1 MFGAIFVTI
10 GLASDLTYAV
20 VAGAAADWLRKKR
33 RFARIQRY
41 VAGTVFVGLG
51 VTAALTGSAARR

>member
-20 VAGAAADWLRKKR
+20 VAGTAADWLRKKR

-51 VTAALTGSAARR
+51 VTAALTGSAAKH